1 MDWARISWI
10 LWLAMLLCAVPIA
23 AIELVRGRRPDEP
36 GPSRWYR
43 RAIAG
48 AASLLGLGLLVSS
61 LRTGPQPSMQDSSF
75 ALSQLIFTGYFLWY
89 WIRLLLRSR
98 RGRGQSNSTAPTA

>member
-23 AIELVRGRRPDEP
+23 AIELIRGRRPRES

-43 RAIAG
+43 RVIG
-48 AASLLGLGLLVSS
+48 GVVSVLGLGLLVSS
-61 LRTGPQPSMQDSSF
+61 LRTGPQTSMQDPYF

-89 WIRLLLRSR
+89 WIRLVLRSG
-98 RGRGQSNSTAPTA
+98 RGRDKRNVTPPAA